1 MLLQEEQLPGF
12 TERIFQLIKRLRVY
26 HINTETAVMNCRFSI
41 AACNFLLFILQEVR
55 YNKTSM
61 INYNE
66 RVV

>member
-1 MLLQEEQLPGF
+1 
-12 TERIFQLIKRLRVY
+12 
-26 HINTETAVMNCRFSI
+26 MNCRFSI

>member
-12 TERIFQLIKRLRVY
+12 TERIFQLIKRLWVY
-26 HINTETAVMNCRFSI
+26 HINTETAVMNRRFSMT
-41 AACNFLLFILQEVR
+41 ACNLPLFIFTDLR

-61 INYNE
+61 INYIE